1 MDPFNARF
9 HDRQDGGRALARRLA
24 HYAGRQDAI
33 VVGLPR
39 GGVVTA
45 AEVAAQLNLPLDVI
59 VLKNV
64 TVPGRDDLVMGAV
77 GPDGVRITHDEV
89 VRDLVIS
96 ASELAHAAERV
107 IADQRHRERLLR
119 GDRPRFDLS
128 RRTVIFVDDGIA
140 SGTTMRS
147 AIRTARRYGTGRVVV
162 AAPVFATMAL
172 PMVQHEADEV
182 VYVMTADPIAPV
194 SAWYDVYE
202 PVTDADVRFL
212 IDRHAE
218 AAAAKPDPGPKTLSE
233 R

>member
-9 HDRQDGGRALARRLA
+9 HDRQDGGRALARRLT
-24 HYAGRQDAI
+24 HYAGRPDAL

-45 AEVAAQLNLPLDVI
+45 AEVATQLNLPLDVI
-59 VLKNV
+59 VLRNV

-77 GPDGVRITHDEV
+77 GPGGVRITHDEV

-107 IADQRHRERLLR
+107 IADQRHREHLFR
-119 GDRPRFDLS
+119 GERPRVDLS
-128 RRTVIFVDDGIA
+128 RRVVIFVDDGIA
-140 SGTTMRS
+140 SGATMRS
-147 AIRTARRYGTGRVVV
+147 AIRAARRYGNARIVV
-162 AAPVFATMAL
+162 AAPVIAAIAL
-172 PMVQHEADEV
+172 PMMQHEADEV
-182 VYVMTADPIAPV
+182 VCVMTADPIAAV
-194 SAWYDVYE
+194 SSWYDIYE

-212 IDRHAE
+212 IDRQADVT
-218 AAAAKPDPGPKTLSE
+218 AANADPRPRTLSE